1 MIANHFS
8 IPLFDRKPRHSFVP
22 TCHHQAVARSGSP
35 GRPLGRRGR
44 ASPWTAASTMAVLA
58 DIGRT
63 ASFAVAVLSTL
74 LSSSD
79 GVLAQSIPA
88 IMVPERAATVDPFA
102 DFMAEAAQRFGIP
115 ATWIQAIMTVESNGD
130 PHALSPK
137 GAMGLM
143 QIMPATWADLRIRF
157 DLGNDPFDPRANIL
171 AGTAFLRMMH
181 ERYGSP
187 GFLAAYNAGPARYD
201 DYLATGR
208 ALPAETRAYVT
219 MLAPMIGD
227 GRAGGTTHPV
237 GNAINPRAW
246 TTAPLFVVRTE
257 GTAPAT
263 PTSRRTVNVSAMA
276 PQSGGLFVRFADV
289 RPRP

>member
-1 MIANHFS
+1 MIEIHVS

-22 TCHHQAVARSGSP
+22 TCPHQA
-35 GRPLGRRGR
+35 
-44 ASPWTAASTMAVLA
+44 AASTIAGLA
-58 DIGRT
+58 KIWRT
-63 ASFAVAVLSTL
+63 ASFAVAILSAL
-74 LSSSD
+74 LSSS
-79 GVLAQSIPA
+79 GKVMAQSMPE
-88 IMVPERAATVDPFA
+88 IMVPERASAADPFA
-102 DFMAEAAQRFGIP
+102 NFVAEAAQRFGIP
-115 ATWIQAIMTVESNGD
+115 ATWIQAVMTVESNGD

-181 ERYGSP
+181 DRYGSL
-187 GFLAAYNAGPARYD
+187 GFLAAYSAGPGRYED
-201 DYLATGR
+201 HLATGR

-227 GRAGGTTHPV
+227 GRAGDATNPV
-237 GNAINPRAW
+237 GNAINPRPW
-246 TTAPLFVVRTE
+246 TIAPLFVVRTE

-263 PTSRRTVNVSAMA
+263 PTNSRTVSVSAMA
-276 PQSGGLFVRFADV
+276 PQSDGLFVCFADV
-289 RPRP
+289 RRRP